1 MQGKFTM
8 AIFSEATVVFSS
20 ELPLESFIFLTSKVS
35 IRQGFL
41 IKMQPLEYESP
52 WRCDNNKCETEVD
65 TETVDTEVDKL
76 EAMSQGVDM
85 GDVDQLEELLY
96 RLGDSTIL
104 HPSHYIILEISH
116 SLVFA
121 YNSHKVLTRPQMDRK
136 IQLCRHVLSVSF

>member
-1 MQGKFTM
+1 M
-8 AIFSEATVVFSS
+8 
-20 ELPLESFIFLTSKVS
+20 
-35 IRQGFL
+35 R
-41 IKMQPLEYESP
+41 PLEYKSS

-85 GDVDQLEELLY
+85 GDVNQLEELLY
-96 RLGDSTIL
+96 RLGDGTIL